1 MNRTHQTHHRIP
13 KLLAVLAFASLNALA
28 DEKRADPRRIVV
40 SIPDHKLALLEG
52 DRVLRVYDIAVGK
65 VSTPSPEGAF
75 RVVTRIA
82 HPTYYHAGKVVGPGK
97 SNPLGTR
104 WLGLSVAGYGIH
116 GTNVP
121 QSIGQHASQPR
132 CRRAVRTGP
141 GWRNRRAARGAP
153 RTVPQDS
160 SCCRLKLFPNKGER
174 QCCS

>member
-40 SIPDHKLALLEG
+40 SIPDHKLALIEG

-65 VSTPSPEGAF
+65 ASTPSPEGAF

-82 HPTYYHAGKVVGPGK
+82 HPTYYHAGKVVGPGT

-121 QSIGQHASQPR
+121 QSIGKHASHGCIR
-132 CRRAVRTGP
+132 M
-141 GWRNRRAARGAP
+141 RNRDVEELFELVPVGVTVELLGARP
-153 RTVPQDS
+153 ELF
-160 SCCRLKLFPNKGER
+160 LKILAVAD
-174 QCCS
+174 